1 MNANEAKTIQL
12 ADRAIVRGISK
23 GQRGLYQN
31 AIEIFDQ
38 AIAACQS
45 YKGKSF
51 AVKRLLARALGNKGA
66 ALGDFGRNS
75 EAVDCYTAAI
85 AIYRHLAVKN
95 GSPNL
100 TADEAVT
107 VMNTGWA
114 LIKLGCPDEGFPY
127 LHQALEMRRQLV
139 ADGCDWVR
147 SDVARSL
154 YNLGWAYLK
163 AERYGEALPVL
174 NEAAELLH
182 SLIAEGEEGREE
194 DLAYVLG
201 ARADTFTGLG
211 RFQESLENCNE
222 VCALFTR
229 LALSEDNPQFDSAL
243 TTALKAREHVLI
255 KLKETIPA

>member
-1 MNANEAKTIQL
+1 MKPAEAKIIQL
-12 ADRAIVRGISK
+12 ADRAIFRGISK

-31 AIEIFDQ
+31 AIEYFDQ

-45 YKGKSF
+45 FKRNSHD
-51 AVKRLLARALGNKGA
+51 VKLCLARALGNKGA
-66 ALGDFGRNS
+66 ALGDFDRNS

-85 AIYRHLAVKN
+85 AIYRQLAVQN
-95 GSPNL
+95 SNPSL
-100 TADEAVT
+100 TVDEAVT
-107 VMNTGWA
+107 VMNKGWA
-114 LIKLGCPDEGFPY
+114 LIKLGRPDEGFPV

-139 ADGCDWVR
+139 ADGCEWVR

-163 AERYGEALPVL
+163 AERFDESLSLL
-174 NEAAELLH
+174 NEATELLQT
-182 SLIAEGEEGREE
+182 LIAEGEEGREE

-201 ARADTFTGLG
+201 ARADSFTGLG

-229 LALSEDNPQFDSAL
+229 LALSQDNPRFDKAL
-243 TTALKAREHVLI
+243 TTALKERERVREKLAEAR
-255 KLKETIPA
+255 PA

>member
-1 MNANEAKTIQL
+1 MNANEAEIIRL
-12 ADRAIVRGISK
+12 ADRAIVRGITK

-38 AIAACQS
+38 AIGACRS
-45 YKGKSF
+45 FKGDSF
-51 AVKRLLARALGNKGA
+51 AVRRLMARALANKGA
-66 ALGDFGRNS
+66 ALGDFGRDA
-75 EAVDCYTAAI
+75 EAVDSYTAAI
-85 AIYRHLAVKN
+85 AIYRQLANQK

-100 TADEAVT
+100 TADESVT

-114 LIKLGCPDEGFPY
+114 LIKLGRPDEGFPY
-127 LHQALEMRRQLV
+127 LQQALEMRRQLV
-139 ADGCDWVR
+139 ADGCEWVR

-154 YNLGWAYLK
+154 YNIGWAYLK
-163 AERYGEALPVL
+163 AERYGESLPVL
-174 NEAAELLH
+174 NEAAELLQ

-229 LALSEDNPQFDSAL
+229 LALSEDNPRFDSAL
-243 TTALKAREHVLI
+243 TAALKAREHVVS
-255 KLKETIPA
+255 KLGETIPA